1 MHVINYTIAA
11 IYIIL
16 EVAMPKKTRLDDDA
30 LIYQKQEQKSEKE
43 KLKEMTLPQKISYL
57 WEYYRYPAL
66 AVIAAIALISYIIY
80 SMAKPKT
87 ATILEVAIINNT
99 IEHEVWD
106 EYAQKVSKY
115 LDADPEREEVKLD
128 YSYYFNGTSDYAA
141 NMRQLITLR
150 LASAEV
156 DAIIAPLSEFA
167 SYLDYGAFA
176 PLSDLLPTD
185 LYSSLTSKFFL
196 TATEDNP
203 KVDAYGIYVSD
214 TKLYRENSFV
224 SDENDPIILGITV
237 NSKHKETTID
247 FIRLLF
253 GEK

>member
-115 LDADPEREEVKLD
+115 LDADPEREEVKLE
-128 YSYYFNGTSDYAA
+128 YSN
-141 NMRQLITLR
+141 
-150 LASAEV
+150 
-156 DAIIAPLSEFA
+156 
-167 SYLDYGAFA
+167 
-176 PLSDLLPTD
+176 
-185 LYSSLTSKFFL
+185 
-196 TATEDNP
+196 
-203 KVDAYGIYVSD
+203 
-214 TKLYRENSFV
+214 
-224 SDENDPIILGITV
+224 
-237 NSKHKETTID
+237 
-247 FIRLLF
+247 
-253 GEK
+253 